1 MNINV
6 PATLRF
12 MLLIALIALGAALI
26 ALHERPLG

>member
-1 MNINV
+1 MTVSV

-12 MLLIALIALGAALI
+12 VLLIALIALAAAVI